1 MEALN
6 NMYEDREKR
15 YEFLINKNERGRLT
29 NIDYELDFIYA
40 ELKKTN
46 KLIEQQTMAIETQ
59 TKVNSL
65 LLRLIEHMLEKS
77 DNPDVMREYVRM
89 EMARGLR

>member
-89 EMARGLR
+89 EIARGLR